1 MSKFEI
7 FLVAPPGL
15 EKPLAEETRAAG
27 FVKPKMMPGGVRFRG
42 DWKEVWRAN
51 LELRGTVKVL
61 ARIGSFTAS
70 HLAQLDAQSRAFP
83 WARVLRSDVAVKVDV
98 TTRKSKIY
106 HAGAAAERIER
117 ALREEMGIEISPDAE
132 VVLKA
137 RIDENIV
144 TFSVDTSGES
154 LHKRGHKE
162 AVAKA
167 PMRETMAAMFLRQMG
182 FDGSQPVL
190 DPMCGSG
197 TFVIE
202 AAEIAA
208 GLMPG
213 RSRHFAFEQLSSFDP
228 EVWVSLKAHSAATP
242 PVARFYGS
250 DRDAGAVRMSGA
262 NAARAGVA
270 KWVDFS
276 QRNAAEIMPPEG
288 PPGIV
293 IVNPPYGARIGNKR
307 HLFALHAGLGTA
319 LKARFSGWRVGII
332 TTDAGLAKSTGLA
345 LLPPGPA
352 VAHGGLRVQLFHT
365 DPLR

>member
-7 FLVAPPGL
+7 FLVSAPGL
-15 EKPLAEETRAAG
+15 EKPLAAEVRDAG

-51 LELRGTVKVL
+51 LELRGAVKVL
-61 ARIGSFTAS
+61 ARIGSFTAT
-70 HLAQLDAQSRAFP
+70 HLAQLDNLSREFP
-83 WARVLRSDVAVKVDV
+83 WARALRADIPVKVDV

-117 ALREEMGIEISPDAE
+117 ALREEMGIEISADAE
-132 VVLKA
+132 VVLKV
-137 RIDENIV
+137 RIDENVV

-182 FDGSQPVL
+182 FDGTEPVL

-197 TFVIE
+197 TFVLE

-208 GLMPG
+208 GLKPG
-213 RSRHFAFEQLSSFDP
+213 RSRVFAFELLSSFKRD
-228 EVWVSLKAHSAATP
+228 VWTNMKAQSAFTT

-250 DRDAGAVRMSGA
+250 DRDAGAVRASID
-262 NAARAGVA
+262 NAARAGITD
-270 KWVDFS
+270 WTEFS
-276 QRNAAEIMPPEG
+276 QCNAADITPPDG

-293 IVNPPYGARIGNKR
+293 IANPPYGARIGNKK

-319 LKARFSGWRVGII
+319 LKSRFRGWRVGII
-332 TTDAGLAKSTGLA
+332 TTDGGLAKSTGLP
-345 LLPPGPA
+345 LLPPGPP
-352 VAHGGLRVQLFHT
+352 VAHGGMRVQLYHT